1 MTFQTEPR
9 DHRFFATISVLAAVT
24 ILIGFGHTYG
34 AKIVGGV
41 AVVPRLIHTHAAVF
55 TCWLV
60 LFITQVALVRRGRVD
75 LHRRLGVVG
84 MVLAAVMLVLGVQVG
99 LAVARLDHHGI
110 TGVIF
115 PDAAGFLLLNVAA
128 TLVFSTL
135 AFAAW
140 IVRDRPQAHKRLM
153 LMATVGGLAPPGIAR
168 LPLVAGHAP
177 AVAVLAM
184 GFVFSGA
191 IFDLVTRKRVHLAYA
206 FGIIVAILGSPPV
219 VGAMARSDAWHSLA
233 GWLVRG

>member
-1 MTFQTEPR
+1 M
-9 DHRFFATISVLAAVT
+9 LAVVT

-34 AKIVGGV
+34 AKMAGGV
-41 AVVPRLIHTHAAVF
+41 PVVPRLIHMHAAVF

-60 LFITQVALVRRGRVD
+60 LFVTQAALVRRGRVD
-75 LHRRLGVVG
+75 LHRRLGLLG
-84 MVLAAVMLVLGVQVG
+84 MGLAAVMLVLGVQVG
-99 LAVARLDHHGI
+99 IAVARLDHHGI
-110 TGVIF
+110 TGVVF

-140 IVRDRPQAHKRLM
+140 MVRDRPQAHKRLM
-153 LMATVGGLAPPGIAR
+153 LMSTVGGLAPPGIAR

-177 AVAVLAM
+177 AVALLAM
-184 GFVFSGA
+184 GFIFAGA
-191 IFDLVTRKRVHLAYA
+191 IYDLVTRKRVHVAYV

-219 VGAMARSDAWHSLA
+219 VGAMASSAAWHSLA
-233 GWLVRG
+233 GWLIHS